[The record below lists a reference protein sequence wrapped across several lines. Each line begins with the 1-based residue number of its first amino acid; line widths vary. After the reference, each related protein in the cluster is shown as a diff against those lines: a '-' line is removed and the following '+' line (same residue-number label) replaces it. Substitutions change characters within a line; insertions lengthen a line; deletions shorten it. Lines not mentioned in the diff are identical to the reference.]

1 VNRSFRFHLALRA
14 AGAVAAGMVAVA
26 VLTFLSLRT
35 ILDGELNASIL
46 GVASIQA
53 ASLTDGA
60 AGDMHF
66 HEWELTPDEAASLQD
81 LIRYA
86 QVWQVDGMSLLRSR
100 YMTRDLP
107 VEPANLDAAADGRLV
122 WAEDVWEGVRVRSL
136 YYPLERFGP
145 VHGQH
150 VLQVAA
156 PLTARNDMLARI
168 GGFLAALAL
177 LIPAATY
184 AGAWWLAG
192 RAMRPVYE
200 IIDHAEAF
208 EASSLNQRIQAYAE
222 TREYRRLVDVLNG
235 MLARIERAFD
245 SQKRFTADAS
255 HELRSP
261 LTAMRG
267 ELEIALRRPRE
278 AAEYRRVV
286 ESTLE
291 EVVRLSRI
299 TEDLLLLARSDSG
312 VLLPRVEHTSVPEV
326 VSHIAD
332 RLQGKADAKGI
343 TVDVMAPSDAVAQVD
358 AGLLGQIAWN
368 LIENAIKFT
377 PAGGR
382 ICVAVTESEGSVV
395 LEIRDTGP
403 GFVDPEKAFTRFYR
417 DDIAR
422 THRIPTEGTG
432 LGLAI
437 VQAVA
442 EAHAGRVRA
451 ENLPGAGACVTVTLP
466 RLVGPTG
473 GTNPGRTM
481 DPGPAGAVSS

>member
-1 VNRSFRFHLALRA
+1 MNRSFRFHLALRA
-14 AGAVAAGMVAVA
+14 TGAVAAGIVAVA
-26 VLTFLSLRT
+26 LLTFFSLRT

-86 QVWQVDGMSLLRSR
+86 QVWQVNGMSLLRSR

-107 VEPANLDAAADGRLV
+107 VEPKGLQDAAGGSLV
-122 WAEDVWEGVRVRSL
+122 WTEDDWDGIPIRSL
-136 YYPLERFGP
+136 YYPLERFGA

-156 PLTARNDMLARI
+156 PLTARNSLLARI
-168 GGFLAALAL
+168 GGFLAALVV
-177 LIPAATY
+177 LISATTY

-192 RAMRPVYE
+192 RAMRPVHE
-200 IIDHAEAF
+200 IIDQAESM
-208 EASSLNQRIQAYAE
+208 EASSLGQRIQTYAE

-245 SQKRFTADAS
+245 SQRKFTADAS

-278 AAEYRRVV
+278 ADEYRRVV

-312 VLLPRVEHTSVPEV
+312 VLLPRAERASVSDV
-326 VSHIAD
+326 VSRIAE
-332 RLQGKADAKGI
+332 RLQGGAEAKGI
-343 TVDVMAPSDAVAQVD
+343 TLEVNAPSEAMAQVD
-358 AGLLGQIAWN
+358 AGLVGQIAWN

-377 PAGGR
+377 PGGGR
-382 ICVAVTESEGSVV
+382 VEVTVAEAAGNVS

-403 GFVDPEKAFTRFYR
+403 GFLDPGRAFTRFYR

-442 EAHAGRVRA
+442 EAHGGTARA
-451 ENLPGAGACVTVTLP
+451 ANRPRGGAWVTVTLP
-466 RLVGPTG
+466 CARAGPPTR
-473 GTNPGRTM
+473 PVSRP
-481 DPGPAGAVSS
+481 DREPAVAH